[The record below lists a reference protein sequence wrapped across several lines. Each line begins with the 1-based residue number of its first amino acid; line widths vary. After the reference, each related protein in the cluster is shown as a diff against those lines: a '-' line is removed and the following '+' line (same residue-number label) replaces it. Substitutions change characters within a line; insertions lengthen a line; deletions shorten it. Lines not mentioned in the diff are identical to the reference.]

1 MDDVDVGLCDRVD
14 DLNLGPMD
22 QMVNNAVDLCS
33 NLYIC
38 LIESIYS
45 LN

>member
-1 MDDVDVGLCDRVD
+1 VDDVDVGLCDRVD

-33 NLYIC
+33 NFTWNEFNDSPL
-38 LIESIYS
+38 L
-45 LN
+45 